1 MHIISSDECAA
12 CHDLWPLRLNISLA
26 FLTLGSE
33 DGSREVAPRSSYKYF
48 SIQVLSMELRPK
60 AEHQKIVDVAK
71 LLRSACTI
79 QGDSSKAGY
88 RDCGLP

>member
-1 MHIISSDECAA
+1 MRR
-12 CHDLWPLRLNISLA
+12 LPRPLASAPQHL
-26 FLTLGSE
+26 LGLPHLGLPASE
-33 DGSREVAPRSSYKYF
+33 SDGSREVAPRSSYKYF